1 MRDSRVSCLASWR
14 DFAFP
19 SLTLIIGETVLGR
32 YRRNRVTRQG
42 AVSITRILLGVLG
55 GVATAIALVLTWVA
69 IDGVSAGRALVWLA
83 DPVYEAPDENAPGD
97 GSRPAADPSVS
108 RDIPIAVAQI
118 ATGFKQPTDIQF
130 PPGIP
135 QQALVLEKGGVA
147 KWLKVDTG
155 VHGKLLEVHV
165 LTASEEGLLGAAFH
179 PDFAKNGRLFLHY
192 VTEVEQKDMSRVEE
206 WRLEPA
212 NDLVRAQARAVR
224 TVLEV
229 EQPYQNHNAGQLAFG
244 PDGYLYIGYGDGGFR
259 DDPHDHGQDT
269 KTWLGS
275 MLRVDVNVA
284 AGSKQAYQVPKDNP
298 FVGRDGFAPETFAYG
313 LRNPWRYSFDPKGRL
328 IVADVGQDRWEEID
342 IVQAGD
348 NLGWKVREGFVC
360 AKQGETQCELQGA
373 IDPIHVYPRAIGAS
387 ITGGYVYLGETIPQ
401 LRGKY
406 VFGDFVSGRMFAL
419 DLPDD
424 RTQRVDAKS
433 LGKLSMLISTFGR
446 DHAGELYV
454 GSYGDGRI
462 VKLELEKKK

>member
-1 MRDSRVSCLASWR
+1 
-14 DFAFP
+14 
-19 SLTLIIGETVLGR
+19 
-32 YRRNRVTRQG
+32 
-42 AVSITRILLGVLG
+42 VLG
-55 GVATAIALVLTWVA
+55 GVATTVALVLTWAA
-69 IDGVSAGRALVWLA
+69 IDSVSAGRALVSLL
-83 DPVYEAPDENAPGD
+83 DPDYEAPNVKAPEAG
-97 GSRPAADPSVS
+97 GLPSADPSVS
-108 RDIPIAVAQI
+108 RDIAIAIAPV

-130 PPGIP
+130 PPGIER
-135 QQALVLEKGGVA
+135 QALVLEKGGVA
-147 KWLKVDTG
+147 KWLKIDTG

-192 VTEVEQKDMSRVEE
+192 VTEVQQKDMSRVEE
-206 WRLEPA
+206 WRLDPPS
-212 NDLVRAQARAVR
+212 DLVRAKARAVR

-259 DDPHDHGQDT
+259 DDPQGHGQNP

-284 AGSKQAYQVPKDNP
+284 EGSEQAYRVPEDNP
-298 FVGRDGFAPETFAYG
+298 FVGREGFAPETFAYG

-328 IVADVGQDRWEEID
+328 IVADVGQDHWEEVD

-360 AKQGETQCELQGA
+360 AKPDESTCEIKGA
-373 IDPIHVYPRAIGAS
+373 VEPIHAYPRALGTS
-387 ITGGYVYLGETIPQ
+387 ITGGYVYLGDEIPQ
-401 LRGKY
+401 LKGKY

-424 RTQRVDAKS
+424 RTQRVDAKA
-433 LGKLSMLISTFGR
+433 LGKFSMLISTFGR
-446 DHAGELYV
+446 DHEGELYV
-454 GSYGDGRI
+454 GSYADGRI
-462 VKLELEKKK
+462 LKLKLDAKPK